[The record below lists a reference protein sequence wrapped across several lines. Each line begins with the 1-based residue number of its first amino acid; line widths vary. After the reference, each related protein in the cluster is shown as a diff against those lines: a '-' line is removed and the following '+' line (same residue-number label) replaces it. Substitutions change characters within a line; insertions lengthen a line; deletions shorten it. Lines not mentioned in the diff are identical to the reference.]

1 MKISV
6 NSQLREE
13 AENTSLLQLL
23 KKLQL
28 SEKRGIAIAVN
39 AEVAPRKKWSELQ
52 LQENDEVL
60 IIEAAQGG

>member
-39 AEVAPRKKWSELQ
+39 AEVAP
-52 LQENDEVL
+52 
-60 IIEAAQGG
+60 